1 MSYLLG
7 VVIFVVA
14 ILISIMLHEAGHLVT
29 AKAFGMKATRYFVG
43 FGNTLWSRR
52 WGETEYGVKSIPLG
66 GFVEIMGMSSLDEV
80 DPAEEPRSFR
90 AKPGWQRSIVLL
102 AGSFMHF
109 VIAFVLL
116 SGLALGIGMIGS
128 TATAST
134 TITVI
139 PCVTAQATTS
149 CQPHSPQTPAKRAG
163 LRQGDQIVAIAGR
176 PVHNWNQLGTAIKA
190 QRPGQPVRFTIL
202 RGHHEFTT
210 LISLTH
216 VSWHKGAFLGV
227 APVSVYQRPSP
238 LGAISYAGS
247 QMAAAVTGTA
257 QAIVN
262 LPSRFSSL
270 FSPNRP
276 PNGAVSV
283 VGVGELTG
291 QEVSASGVSWQDK
304 VYTVVAIIASVNVF
318 VGIFNLLPLLPL
330 DGGKLVV
337 VIFESV
343 RSWLAR
349 LRRRPDPGMVDW
361 RKLAPVTV
369 AFLVIILGYAVLVI
383 AADIFNPI
391 HLQ

>member
-7 VVIFVVA
+7 VLIFVIA
-14 ILISIMLHEAGHLVT
+14 LLASIMLHEAGHLVT
-29 AKAFGMKATRYFVG
+29 AKAFGMKATKFFVG
-43 FGNTLWSRR
+43 FGNTLWSTRR
-52 WGETEYGVKSIPLG
+52 GETEYGIKSIPLG
-66 GFVEIMGMSSLDEV
+66 GFVEIMGMSSIDEV
-80 DPAEEPRSFR
+80 DPEEEPRSFR

-116 SGLALGIGMIGS
+116 FGLALGIGVIS
-128 TATAST
+128 QTATAST

-139 PCVTAQATTS
+139 PCVTAKASGS
-149 CQPHSPQTPAKRAG
+149 CLPHSPKTPAERAG
-163 LRQGDQIVAIAGR
+163 LRQGDLIVAIAGR
-176 PVHNWNQLGTAIKA
+176 PVHNWGQLGTAIRA
-190 QRPGQPVRFTIL
+190 QRPGQPVRFTIM
-202 RGHHEFTT
+202 RGHRELTR

-216 VSWHKGAFLGV
+216 VSWHKGAYLGV
-227 APVSVYQRPSP
+227 APASIYQRASP
-238 LGAISYAGS
+238 FGAIKWAGS
-247 QMAAAVTGTA
+247 QMGAAVTGTA
-257 QAIVN
+257 QALAN
-262 LPSRFSSL
+262 LPSKLSTL
-270 FSPNRP
+270 FSPNRS

-304 VYTVVAIIASVNVF
+304 VYTVVAIVASVNVF

-330 DGGKLVV
+330 DGGKLAV

-343 RSWLAR
+343 RSWIAR
-349 LRRRPDPGMVDW
+349 LRRKPDPGLVDW

-383 AADIFNPI
+383 AADIINPI